1 MLIAALLVLLSS
13 GVEIRAEPAAL
24 RLDRERTAQLRFVAP
39 PGPLSVECSAGT
51 LEQLRE
57 TAPGQWRAQWRAPKS
72 LVPRVALIVARRGET
87 VGFAALPLSGGGDA
101 EVRTRPGAVVS
112 VSIGP
117 ETFGPLRAG
126 ADGTAVVPVVVPPGV
141 DFAQQG
147 GRLIDLHVPRTR
159 TVQLAPLDR
168 ELAADRDQEIE
179 IAVAAVSRAGEPLE
193 DAPLQW
199 TTSRGEL
206 TRAEAVA
213 PGLYRVRWRIPRGSA
228 GEIFVRASVPG
239 DPSPSEAVVR
249 LVPGAIASIELKA
262 LQATA
267 VAGGNAVELSAL
279 AVDAAGNPAD
289 GPVEFF
295 ATGGALTSG
304 AAGTGRHRLLLTPPA
319 MADEDAEMEVTAA
332 AGGDGQGPRAGIRIP
347 LLPAAGAEDGGRGPK
362 VVARSAVAIRTG
374 VLADGRGLVAPLLG
388 VEGGLRRR
396 WRSFQVS
403 LLFDLWW
410 ARASQSTDAAPA
422 PVDTRDDFLVASVS
436 AALRMPLSDRAAGWA
451 RAGMAL
457 VAASARVR
465 VGGQGEAT
473 SRGTVP
479 GVELGLG
486 AERRMWGGVPFLEV
500 RLLRTGSF
508 ALPNLTGALTGFTF
522 CAGYR
527 LEMP

>member
-1 MLIAALLVLLSS
+1 MLIAALLALLSS

-57 TAPGQWRAQWRAPKS
+57 TAPGQW
-72 LVPRVALIVARRGET
+72 RGET

-295 ATGGALTSG
+295 ATGG
-304 AAGTGRHRLLLTPPA
+304 
-319 MADEDAEMEVTAA
+319 
-332 AGGDGQGPRAGIRIP
+332 GGDGGDRGGRRRRTGAKGRDPHPLVAGGRSRGRRPWTEGRRPERGGDPDRSARRRTRAGRAAARRGRRTAQAVEVLPGLAPVRP
-347 LLPAAGAEDGGRGPK
+347 LVGAGIAEHR
-362 VVARSAVAIRTG
+362 RRTG
-374 VLADGRGLVAPLLG
+374 A
-388 VEGGLRRR
+388 RRH
-396 WRSFQVS
+396 
-403 LLFDLWW
+403 
-410 ARASQSTDAAPA
+410 
-422 PVDTRDDFLVASVS
+422 
-436 AALRMPLSDRAAGWA
+436 AG
-451 RAGMAL
+451 
-457 VAASARVR
+457 
-465 VGGQGEAT
+465 
-473 SRGTVP
+473 
-479 GVELGLG
+479 
-486 AERRMWGGVPFLEV
+486 
-500 RLLRTGSF
+500 
-508 ALPNLTGALTGFTF
+508 
-522 CAGYR
+522 
-527 LEMP
+527 